1 MSQELVV
8 FKDEL
13 MTKLKRNDIIF
24 PRDIQEQEELIA
36 QDDQRTNEERINN
49 LIQNKNTHL
58 PSKIKQA
65 RKLVKPFWIKE
76 IYNHS

>member
-1 MSQELVV
+1 MESHKNKLLVTRV
-8 FKDEL
+8 GSIQRRIDDQIE
-13 MTKLKRNDIIF
+13 TKWHYF

-58 PSKIKQA
+58 PSKSNRQ
-65 RKLVKPFWIKE
+65 E
-76 IYNHS
+76 N